1 MRTRAKR
8 ELFVGLQYL
17 LIGIVAE
24 IAVLR
29 WFRRDDFD
37 LATQVAA
44 WCLVAIVL
52 GLLRIIIIVLASQVR
67 RDQWQSI
74 SRRNWI

>member
-1 MRTRAKR
+1 MRTRAKQ

-29 WFRRDDFD
+29 WFRRDDID

-44 WCLVAIVL
+44 WCLIAVAL
-52 GLLRIIIIVLASQVR
+52 GLVRFIIVVLASQR
-67 RDQWQSI
+67 RDQWQTI

>member
-1 MRTRAKR
+1 M
-8 ELFVGLQYL
+8 GLQYL

-29 WFRRDDFD
+29 WFRRDDID

-44 WCLVAIVL
+44 WCLIAVGL
-52 GLLRIIIIVLASQVR
+52 GLVRFIIVVLASQR
-67 RDQWQSI
+67 RDQWQTI

>member
-1 MRTRAKR
+1 M
-8 ELFVGLQYL
+8 GLQYL

-29 WFRRDDFD
+29 WFRRDEIDR
-37 LATQVAA
+37 ATQVAT
-44 WCLVAIVL
+44 WCLIVIAL
-52 GLLRIIIIVLASQVR
+52 GLVRLIIIVLASQLR
-67 RDQWQSI
+67 RDHWQSI